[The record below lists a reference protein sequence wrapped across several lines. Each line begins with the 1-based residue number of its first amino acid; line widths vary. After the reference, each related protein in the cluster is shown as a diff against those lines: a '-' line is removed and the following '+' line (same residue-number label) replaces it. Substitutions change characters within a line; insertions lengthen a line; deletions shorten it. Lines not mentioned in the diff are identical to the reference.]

1 MSSVPAARPEKAAA
15 PVFRVLVV
23 DDDPDMAGFL
33 ARLLKQ
39 QGLQADIAHDGHVA
53 LEKIAASP
61 PDMVLLDV
69 QMPGPDGFEICRM
82 LKSSEATALLPVV
95 LVTALEDQDSRVR
108 GIEAGADDFL
118 SKPVRREELVA
129 RVKTLRR
136 LHDTRKEL
144 EGRRLAAEVQEKE
157 SIRKAFSRYLSPRLA
172 ERVLAQGPSGGD
184 VFRNLSHRTAVVA
197 LFADLRGFTRLS
209 ETVPV
214 ASIVPAL
221 ADALDVSK
229 ESKEIQ
235 EKYGTGDKKFRDDGA
250 PKMTEN
256 FLIARRL
263 VEAGARVVS
272 LNFSRWD
279 HHGQNFQ
286 AVRQDGPLLGGRAG
300 GHEIGGDDALRAG
313 QDGVEELRD
322 FAHRA
327 DGRGVGLAGR
337 AAADQRD
344 DEGKRHRDEA
354 EPNGD
359 VEREVLHGDEA
370 KRDRD
375 EADDEPGVRHFDGVH
390 RVAVRGAFRFI
401 EN

>member
-15 PVFRVLVV
+15 PAFRVLVV

-39 QGLQADIAHDGHVA
+39 QGLQADIAYDGHVA
-53 LEKIAASP
+53 LDKIAASP

-82 LKSSEATALLPVV
+82 LKSNETTALLPVV

-129 RVKTLRR
+129 RVNTLRR

-214 ASIVPAL
+214 SSIVPMLNEFFMVLTEAAHENEGTVFSMAGDSMLIGFNVPVAQPDAADRALNTARSLIQRFAPVAARWQKEYGLSTGIGVGMEAGEAVAGNVGAPSFMSYTIIGDPVNVAARLMQRAAPNELLIGPGAAL
-221 ADALDVSK
+221 ALGSQLGT
-229 ESKEIQ
+229 ESIE
-235 EKYGTGDKKFRDDGA
+235 
-250 PKMTEN
+250 
-256 FLIARRL
+256 RRR
-263 VEAGARVVS
+263 VELKGKAEPVEVVS
-272 LNFSRWD
+272 LKVVP
-279 HHGQNFQ
+279 
-286 AVRQDGPLLGGRAG
+286 A
-300 GHEIGGDDALRAG
+300 
-313 QDGVEELRD
+313 
-322 FAHRA
+322 
-327 DGRGVGLAGR
+327 
-337 AAADQRD
+337 
-344 DEGKRHRDEA
+344 
-354 EPNGD
+354 
-359 VEREVLHGDEA
+359 
-370 KRDRD
+370 
-375 EADDEPGVRHFDGVH
+375 
-390 RVAVRGAFRFI
+390 
-401 EN
+401 

>member
-69 QMPGPDGFEICRM
+69 QMPGPDGFEICRT

-214 ASIVPAL
+214 SSIVPMLNEFFMVLTGAAHENEGTVFSMAGDSMLIGFNVPVAQPDAAERAL
-221 ADALDVSK
+221 NTARSMIQRFAPVAARWQK
-229 ESKEIQ
+229 EHGLS
-235 EKYGTGDKKFRDDGA
+235 TGIGVG
-250 PKMTEN
+250 
-256 FLIARRL
+256 
-263 VEAGARVVS
+263 VEAGEAVAGNVGAPSFMSYTIIGDPVNVAARLMQRAAPNELLIGPGAARALGPLLAAAGPERRKVELKGKAEPVEVVS
-272 LNFSRWD
+272 LRI
-279 HHGQNFQ
+279 
-286 AVRQDGPLLGGRAG
+286 APA
-300 GHEIGGDDALRAG
+300 
-313 QDGVEELRD
+313 
-322 FAHRA
+322 
-327 DGRGVGLAGR
+327 
-337 AAADQRD
+337 
-344 DEGKRHRDEA
+344 
-354 EPNGD
+354 
-359 VEREVLHGDEA
+359 
-370 KRDRD
+370 
-375 EADDEPGVRHFDGVH
+375 
-390 RVAVRGAFRFI
+390 
-401 EN
+401 